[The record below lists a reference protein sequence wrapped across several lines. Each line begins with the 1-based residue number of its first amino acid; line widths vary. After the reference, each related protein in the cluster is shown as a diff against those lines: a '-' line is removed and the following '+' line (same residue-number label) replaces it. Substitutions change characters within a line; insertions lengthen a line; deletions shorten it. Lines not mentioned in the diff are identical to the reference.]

1 MPNGQRIPFLV
12 AGHFFISAILS
23 CVRNSFLLVAI
34 ISVAS
39 AFVLTATP
47 RPAPEDLQASAPSLL
62 QQGQPATNVPPQQG
76 APPPGAPGQA
86 PPQPPVHTGPVIV
99 IDPAH
104 GGTDTGARGQNGLI
118 EKDMVLLMARITRY
132 ALEREGFRV
141 VMTRNDDSNPSY
153 VDRAAIAN
161 AYRDVIF
168 ISFHISSTGT
178 PNTARAYFYQFSQ
191 TPPTASAIT
200 TNANTLPI
208 TPPKTTSLL
217 GWEEA
222 QRPFADASHHLADIL
237 QADLTLRFS
246 GSPAAAS
253 GVAVR
258 GLRSVAGPAV
268 AIELS
273 NVAVS
278 DPNQLVAM
286 AEPVATSIVH
296 SITATRPAGGPSG
309 IPGTR

>member
-1 MPNGQRIPFLV
+1 MLNRQRIPFLA
-12 AGHFFISAILS
+12 AGHFFISAILF

-34 ISVAS
+34 ILLAS
-39 AFVLTATP
+39 ASVLTAISQSASSSLQT
-47 RPAPEDLQASAPSLL
+47 PAPTLP
-62 QQGQPATNVPPQQG
+62 QQGQPATNVPPQQA
-76 APPPGAPGQA
+76 APPPNVPPQAA
-86 PPQPPVHTGPVIV
+86 PPPPAHSGPVIV

-104 GGTDTGARGQNGLI
+104 GGTDTGARGESGVI
-118 EKDMVLLMARITRY
+118 EKDIVLLMARITRY

-153 VDRAAIAN
+153 DDRAAIAN

-178 PNTARAYFYQFSQ
+178 PNTARAYFYKFSE
-191 TPPTASAIT
+191 TPPNASAIT
-200 TNANTLPI
+200 ANASTLPI
-208 TPPKTTSLL
+208 TPSRPTSLL

-222 QRPFADASHHLADIL
+222 QRPFADASHRLADVL

-246 GSPAAAS
+246 GSPAGAS

-278 DPNQLVAM
+278 DRNQLVEM
-286 AEPVATSIVH
+286 AEPVATAVVH
-296 SITATRPAGGPSG
+296 SITATRPSGGQSG

>member
-1 MPNGQRIPFLV
+1 V
-12 AGHFFISAILS
+12 A
-23 CVRNSFLLVAI
+23 
-34 ISVAS
+34 
-39 AFVLTATP
+39 
-47 RPAPEDLQASAPSLL
+47 Q
-62 QQGQPATNVPPQQG
+62 
-76 APPPGAPGQA
+76 
-86 PPQPPVHTGPVIV
+86 QPPVHTGPVIV

-104 GGTDTGARGQNGLI
+104 GGTDTGARGQSGVI
-118 EKDMVLLMARITRY
+118 EKDLVLLMARITRY

-153 VDRAAIAN
+153 DDRAAIAN

-178 PNTARAYFYQFSQ
+178 PNTAWAYFYQFSQ
-191 TPPTASAIT
+191 TPPNASAIT
-200 TNANTLPI
+200 ANANTLPI
-208 TPPKTTSLL
+208 TPPRTTSLL

-222 QRPFADASHHLADIL
+222 QRPFTAASHHLADIL

-278 DPNQLVAM
+278 DANQLVAM
-286 AEPVATSIVH
+286 AAPVATAVVH
-296 SITATRPAGGPSG
+296 SIAATRPAGGQSG